1 MIGDLLSGCFVRTN
15 PFLVIISYLIVYV
28 FFKSKFRLFYD
39 DRLFLSFFLSPLS
52 FLFYYH
58 IPKHVDLED
67 LSLKKQELSVL
78 FIYQGYRYWEVDYEI
93 IIIVISDFETW
104 YFMNNFL

>member
-1 MIGDLLSGCFVRTN
+1 MYFSNLNLDCFMMIDY
-15 PFLVIISYLIVYV
+15 SYH
-28 FFKSKFRLFYD
+28 
-39 DRLFLSFFLSPLS
+39 FFLSLLS
-52 FLFYYH
+52 FLSYYY